1 MSGATDLR
9 PPRAGDTSLSTLMP
23 PGGDEALALHDWPLP
38 ADTPARGT
46 VLLVHGLGEHA
57 GRYVQVAARL
67 NEWGFSVRG
76 YDQYGHGESSGV
88 RGSLSSEGRLLEDL
102 ATVIDDTRSRLD
114 DRQPLI
120 LLGHSMGGLV
130 AARLVSLRLRR
141 VEGLVLSSP
150 ALDAGLSLGQKA
162 LLATLYRLAP
172 DARVGN
178 GLDTR
183 YLSHDSAVIRAYEA
197 DPLVHDRVSARLA
210 HFIATA
216 GPQVL
221 ARAALEGADAAAL
234 CRSGPHRQP
243 AGQRGFRARGAG
255 GVRDHP
261 GFPHA
266 LPRAVQRT
274 GARQRVPGAA
284 RLARRPLSA
293 DGPARV
299 ALRAAGAVVRQRMPW
314 PAYAAA
320 PATAAPRR

>member
-1 MSGATDLR
+1 M
-9 PPRAGDTSLSTLMP
+9 
-23 PGGDEALALHDWPLP
+23 
-38 ADTPARGT
+38 
-46 VLLVHGLGEHA
+46 
-57 GRYVQVAARL
+57 
-67 NEWGFSVRG
+67 RG

-221 ARAALEGADAAAL
+221 ARAPRWKVPTLL
-234 CRSGPHRQP
+234 LY
-243 AGQRGFRARGAG
+243 AGQDRIVSPQGSVDFARAAPAEF
-255 GVRDHP
+255 VTTQA
-261 GFPHA
+261 FPMHFHELFNGRWSA
-266 LPRAVQRT
+266 TACSRRLH
-274 GARQRVPGAA
+274 G
-284 RLARRPLSA
+284 LARRPLSA
-293 DGPARV
+293 QWPARV
-299 ALRAAGAVVRQRMPW
+299 ALRASGAVVWQRRRW

-320 PATAAPRR
+320 PPTAAPRR

>member
-183 YLSHDSAVIRAYEA
+183 YLSHDSAVIAPTKPTRWCTTALVRGWRTSSPPPARRCWRARRA
-197 DPLVHDRVSARLA
+197 GRCRRCCSMPVRTASSAR
-210 HFIATA
+210 
-216 GPQVL
+216 
-221 ARAALEGADAAAL
+221 RAAWI
-234 CRSGPHRQP
+234 S
-243 AGQRGFRARGAG
+243 RAR
-255 GVRDHP
+255 
-261 GFPHA
+261 
-266 LPRAVQRT
+266 
-274 GARQRVPGAA
+274 
-284 RLARRPLSA
+284 RRRSS
-293 DGPARV
+293 
-299 ALRAAGAVVRQRMPW
+299 
-314 PAYAAA
+314 
-320 PATAAPRR
+320 

>member
-221 ARAALEGADAAAL
+221 ARAPRWKVPTLL
-234 CRSGPHRQP
+234 LY
-243 AGQRGFRARGAG
+243 AGQDRIVSPQGSVDFAR
-255 GVRDHP
+255 
-261 GFPHA
+261 
-266 LPRAVQRT
+266 
-274 GARQRVPGAA
+274 
-284 RLARRPLSA
+284 
-293 DGPARV
+293 
-299 ALRAAGAVVRQRMPW
+299 
-314 PAYAAA
+314 AA
-320 PATAAPRR
+320 PAEFVTTQAFPMHFHELFNELERDSVFQALHDWLVGHFPLMALHE